1 MMKKTLLQYCL
12 IMLGSYFLSSYFFPV
27 KELPEKY
34 KKKLPPIEDKKK
46 PIEDG
51 KRDLEPQ
58 PPAGLFVRSGE
69 VPEMPGSTKVL
80 EKLLTQATRVKSFK
94 IAVAVTAA
102 TLLYQQYNAT
112 LTTATYGSWK
122 KIIEQTVYNATSTSF
137 YDSFSST
144 KNLTL
149 AERVSNFFRTK
160 KPKFP
165 MNEQT
170 PFDVQLTY
178 RHHAKILRRYIRKL
192 LKMRVPGESIRWII
206 FLIGIIVGLL
216 TSGLIPYTMGI
227 GALVEAMS
235 GSEGLDEAAKE
246 VILELFYEMI
256 EEENELVEP

>member
-1 MMKKTLLQYCL
+1 
-12 IMLGSYFLSSYFFPV
+12 
-27 KELPEKY
+27 
-34 KKKLPPIEDKKK
+34 
-46 PIEDG
+46 
-51 KRDLEPQ
+51 
-58 PPAGLFVRSGE
+58 
-69 VPEMPGSTKVL
+69 
-80 EKLLTQATRVKSFK
+80 
-94 IAVAVTAA
+94 
-102 TLLYQQYNAT
+102 
-112 LTTATYGSWK
+112 
-122 KIIEQTVYNATSTSF
+122 
-137 YDSFSST
+137 
-144 KNLTL
+144 
-149 AERVSNFFRTK
+149 
-160 KPKFP
+160 

-192 LKMRVPGESIRWII
+192 LKMQVPGESIRWII